1 MNKSIEKFA
10 IVRETS
16 AAQFEEKLNEVLF
29 ELREKS
35 LSVEFDTVGADMI
48 ARIRF
53 KESFE
58 VVAEK
63 PSEVGIKFT
72 CEDCPC
78 FEYEKNADGS
88 IDRRKKWGGCPYAFM
103 ERTTLETAACDVL
116 YNGIRNG
123 DIGLRFKEGDK

>member
-10 IVRETS
+10 IVRETA
-16 AAQFEEKLNEVLF
+16 AAQFEEKLNDVLF
-29 ELREKS
+29 ELKDKS
-35 LSVEFDTVGADMI
+35 PSVEFDTVGADMV
-48 ARIRF
+48 ARIRY

-58 VVAEK
+58 IVAEK
-63 PSEVGIKFT
+63 QSEVGVKFT
-72 CEDCPC
+72 CADCPC

-123 DIGLRFKEGDK
+123 DIGLIFKEGDK

>member
-35 LSVEFDTVGADMI
+35 PSVEFDTVGADMI

-53 KESFE
+53 KESFAVIE
-58 VVAEK
+58 EK

-72 CEDCPC
+72 CADCPC
-78 FEYEKNADGS
+78 FEYERSVDGS

-123 DIGLRFKEGDK
+123 DIGLIFKEGDK

>member
-16 AAQFEEKLNEVLF
+16 AAQFEEKLNDVLF

-35 LSVEFDTVGADMI
+35 PTVEFDTVGADMI

-58 VVAEK
+58 VIETK
-63 PSEVGIKFT
+63 PSESGIKFT
-72 CEDCPC
+72 CADCPC
-78 FEYEKNADGS
+78 FEYERNVDGS

-103 ERTTLETAACDVL
+103 ERTTLTTAACDVL
-116 YNGIRNG
+116 YNGIKNG
-123 DIGLRFKEGDK
+123 DIGLFFKEGDE

>member
-16 AAQFEEKLNEVLF
+16 AAQFEEKLNDVLL

-35 LSVEFDTVGADMI
+35 PSVEFDSVGADMV
-48 ARIRF
+48 ARIKF
-53 KESFE
+53 KESLE
-58 VVAEK
+58 IKDEK
-63 PSEVGIKFT
+63 PSETGIKFT
-72 CEDCPC
+72 CADCPC
-78 FEYEKNADGS
+78 FEFEKNADGT

-116 YNGIRNG
+116 YNGIKNG
-123 DIGLRFKEGDK
+123 DIGLIFKEGDK

>member
-16 AAQFEEKLNEVLF
+16 AAQFEEMLNDVLF
-29 ELREKS
+29 ELRGKS
-35 LSVEFDTVGADMI
+35 PSVEFDTVGADMV
-48 ARIRF
+48 ARIRY

-58 VVAEK
+58 IVAEK
-63 PSEVGIKFT
+63 QSEVGVKFT
-72 CEDCPC
+72 CADCPC

-88 IDRRKKWGGCPYAFM
+88 IDRRKKWGGCPYAYM

-123 DIGLRFKEGDK
+123 DIGLIFKEGDK

>member
-16 AAQFEEKLNEVLF
+16 AAQFEEMLNDVLF
-29 ELREKS
+29 ELRGKS
-35 LSVEFDTVGADMI
+35 PSVEFDTVGADMV
-48 ARIRF
+48 ARIRY
-53 KESFE
+53 KETFE
-58 VVAEK
+58 IAAEK
-63 PSEVGIKFT
+63 PTESGIKFT
-72 CEDCPC
+72 CADCPC

-88 IDRRKKWGGCPYAFM
+88 IDRRKKWGGCPYAYM

-123 DIGLRFKEGDK
+123 DIGLIFKEGDK